1 MAPCRLSFRTSPRH
15 DAIVLRTVTIL
26 VFCLL
31 SSAAPAIVGGAR
43 KVGLAS
49 EPIVMIIG
57 ARGNKG
63 LLCTGTALARDL
75 VLTSAHCVAAS
86 GSYRLLPS
94 ADATSMPIKAIARHP
109 RFDPHGYERG
119 RATADLALLK
129 LARPLPAHISPVAL
143 APEGDMLTTGER
155 LQIAGFGLTVPGKDF
170 STGVPHVATL
180 VVTGRPTA
188 MQVRLVDPVKRGERF
203 GLGGCVGDSGGP
215 VLRVIDGKL
224 SLVGVVSWSTGPGES
239 EGCGGITG
247 VTPIT
252 LYRGWIVVQAA
263 KMGVMLARQ

>member
-1 MAPCRLSFRTSPRH
+1 MPRH
-15 DAIVLRTVTIL
+15 DRIVLRTITIL
-26 VFCLL
+26 AFCLL

-57 ARGNKG
+57 ARGNRG

-75 VLTSAHCVAAS
+75 VLTAAHCVAAG

-94 ADATSMPIKAIARHP
+94 ADATSVPIKTIARHP

-129 LARPLPAHISPVAL
+129 LARPLPAHVSPVAL
-143 APEGDMLTTGER
+143 APAGDTLTNGEH
-155 LQIAGFGLTVPGKDF
+155 LQIAGFGVTVAGKDF
-170 STGVPHVATL
+170 STGVPHVAML

-215 VLRVIDGKL
+215 VLRAADVTPR
-224 SLVGVVSWSTGPGES
+224 LVGVVSWSTGPGES

-252 LYRGWIVVQAA
+252 LYRGWIVAQAA
-263 KMGVMLARQ
+263 KMGVMLAAPH